1 MKILPLL
8 ASASITLLTM
18 SFSCDKKDNEVQ
30 PCSETTSVVTTQ
42 AFALPTGC
50 SLTAQRGQSK
60 SYVIN
65 SPAELAAAIQCGS
78 TAGPTADFTTS
89 TLLAGRVPRTGGAFL
104 RSQTVE
110 QDCQGNYVHTVNVT
124 DSPTLSPTDV
134 DYAVLVPKLPSGKQ
148 VKVVVNMVH

>member
-8 ASASITLLTM
+8 ASASIALLTM

-30 PCSETTSVVTTQ
+30 PCGETASVVTTQ

-50 SLTAQRGQSK
+50 SLTAQRGQST
-60 SYVIN
+60 SYIIN
-65 SPAELAAAIQCGS
+65 SPAQLAAAIRCGS
-78 TAGPTADFTTS
+78 AAGPTVDFATS
-89 TLLAGRVPRTGGAFL
+89 TLLAGRVPRSGGAFL

-134 DYAVLVPKLPSGKQ
+134 DYTVLVPKLPSGKQ
-148 VKVVVNMVH
+148 VKVVVNIVH